1 MKDILKKKIIPYFQ
15 PIIAVDTGEIYSYE
29 VLGRY
34 IDDDGSVKSLG
45 PFFSDEKTS
54 NADALKVDQIVRKL
68 ALEQYA
74 KEKIKPYLFINLRLE
89 WITNYADRLDE
100 LPTINWAKEFGVNPG
115 NIVIE
120 ITEEEFYGDSQVLSR
135 VIAHYKRFGCRI
147 AVDDYGKQASN
158 VDRLALL
165 SPDILKIS
173 MEYIQ
178 KSEESYHYREYLNGL
193 TSFAKNIGVEVLYEG
208 IETEKQLDIC
218 IDSRGRYYQGFLLAK
233 PQPSMLDAV
242 VDYDIFLASAYRSI
256 MALHDKTEKINAQR
270 KHWDILVEKFFSKN
284 KFSAFQSDL
293 DEYFSKLFME
303 VAGRTKRIYVC
314 DRQGE
319 QISYN
324 IEMEDGKIA
333 LKDYRRRNWAWR
345 GFFQEAMIMLDAG
358 MKSHLTSAYRD
369 VITKEE
375 IYTYTYAI
383 NSELYLFIDIIQS
396 KAITDGD

>member
-1 MKDILKKKIIPYFQ
+1 VDILSKKLVPYFQ
-15 PIIAVDTGEIYSYE
+15 PIIAIDTGEIYSYE

-54 NADALKVDQIVRKL
+54 NADALKVDQIIRKL

-74 KEKIKPYLFINLRLE
+74 KEKRNEFLFINLRLD
-89 WITNYADRLDE
+89 WINNYADRLDE
-100 LPTINWAKEFGVNPG
+100 LPTIIWAKEFGVDPG
-115 NIVIE
+115 NLVIE
-120 ITEEEFYGDSQVLSR
+120 ITEEEFYGDIKVLSR
-135 VIAHYKRFGCRI
+135 VIGHYRRFGCRI
-147 AVDDYGKQASN
+147 AVDDYGKEASN

-178 KSEESYHYREYLNGL
+178 KSEESYHYREYLNSL
-193 TSFAKNIGVEVLYEG
+193 TSFAKKIGVEVLYEG

-218 IDSRGRYYQGFLLAK
+218 IDSSGRYYQGFLLAK
-233 PQPSMLDAV
+233 PQPSMINAAV
-242 VDYDIFLASAYRSI
+242 NHDVFLASAYRSI
-256 MALHDKTEKINAQR
+256 MALHNKADRFNAQR

-284 KFSAFQSDL
+284 KFSAFQDDL
-293 DEYFSKLFME
+293 DEYFSQLFVE
-303 VAGRTKRIYVC
+303 VAEWTKRIYVC

-319 QISYN
+319 QLSYN
-324 IEMEDGKIA
+324 IEMEKGKVV
-333 LKDYRRRNWAWR
+333 LNDYRHSNWAWR

-358 MKSHLTSAYRD
+358 MKSHLTAAYRD

-383 NSELYLFIDIIQS
+383 NSDLYLFIDIIQP
-396 KAITDGD
+396 KTTEF